1 MSVSYNPITKKEII
15 AEWFNEKIKESH
27 FKKFEIAEAL
37 DRSSSSVTNIVQSK
51 SRTYLDDA
59 IDLCILLDLDMN
71 ELKDFYNKEVKKA
84 IDDGTYIEIKSGKP
98 PMIYKEDLKKKQRR
112 EKMKKEG
119 K

>member
-37 DRSSSSVTNIVQSK
+37 GRSSSSVTNIVQSK

-84 IDDGTYIEIKSGKP
+84 IDDGAYIEIKSGKP
-98 PMIYKEDLKKKQRR
+98 PMIYKEDLKKKRRR